1 MILSALHS
9 RISRAIG
16 RGTAY
21 DAEIP
26 DYVKEAALFIERNYT
41 FQYMNRFSTFTL
53 DADAAQPRLITLPT
67 RLKKDN
73 LIRIVNADGTYG
85 KLAKIDP
92 QQQTALLTEPP
103 TGYYLDGDTR
113 IWLAQIP
120 DQDYSCEIFWTA
132 FTTWPTDYSN
142 EPWLA
147 ANASDV
153 LMAQTMVDMAPHL
166 KDETLTALWGG
177 KLTMHMK
184 SLLDAD
190 LDLQEANKPAVMH
203 YGTTDP

>member
-1 MILSALHS
+1 MILSDLHS

-16 RGTAY
+16 RGSAY
-21 DAEIP
+21 DTEIP
-26 DYVKEAALFIERNYT
+26 AYVKEAALYIERNYT
-41 FQYMNRFSTFTL
+41 FQYMNRYSTFNL

-67 RLKKDN
+67 RIKRDN
-73 LIRIVNADGTYG
+73 VIRIVGTDGEYG
-85 KLAKIDP
+85 YLTKVDP
-92 QQQTALLTEPP
+92 YQQKSLVTEQPS
-103 TGYYLDGDTR
+103 GYYLDGDTR

-120 DQDYSCEIFWTA
+120 AEDYPCEIFWTA

-166 KDETLTALWGG
+166 KDPDLITMWEG
-177 KLTMHMK
+177 KLRMHMK

-190 LDLQEANKPAVMH
+190 LELQEGNKSAAMN
-203 YGTTDP
+203 YGSTNP

>member
-1 MILSALHS
+1 MILSTLHS
-9 RISRAIG
+9 RMSRAIG

-21 DAEIP
+21 DADIP

-41 FQYMNRFSTFTL
+41 FQYMNRYSTFTL

-67 RLKKDN
+67 RIKRDN
-73 LIRIVNADGTYG
+73 LIRLVLADGSYQ
-85 KLAKIDP
+85 KLVKIDP
-92 QQQTALLTEPP
+92 QQQTSLPTEPP

-120 DQDYSCEIFWTA
+120 DQDYACEIFWTA

-147 ANASDV
+147 AYAPDV
-153 LMAQTMVDMAPHL
+153 LMAQAMTDMAPHL
-166 KDETLTALWGG
+166 KDPELTAMWGG

-190 LDLQEANKPAVMH
+190 LELQEGNKSAVMN
-203 YGTTDP
+203 YGTTNP